1 MLHKGRGKSQVSLA
15 ADPKPAL
22 RSADRSASTPLW
34 SQVKSALVEMIVN
47 EPLAE
52 HARLPSEAELCN
64 RFGVS
69 RTVVREAL
77 NQLVFERAI
86 YKLQGK
92 GAFVAGRRDD
102 QDFLNSNVGF
112 SGEWHERH
120 RAVSRRIIRQEL
132 EQADPRARHLLR
144 LSSDLTVIA
153 IDRVMSVD
161 GLPRILVHTKVVAA
175 LAPALESVSLENRS
189 LYDTLFRA
197 YGIKMTRAERWLAA
211 VCATPEQAA
220 LLGVADNTPLISIES
235 IGFSGRD
242 EPVEYYTAFYRT
254 DRGRLHFSVS

>member
-1 MLHKGRGKSQVSLA
+1 MLRNRNGKIDGSLV

-34 SQVKSALVEMIVN
+34 SQVKSSLTEMIVN
-47 EPLAE
+47 ERLTE
-52 HARLPSEAELCN
+52 HARLPSEAELCD

-92 GAFVAGRRDD
+92 GAFVASRRED

-132 EQADPRARHLLR
+132 EQADARARHLLR
-144 LSSDLTVIA
+144 LSSDFTVIA
-153 IDRVMSVD
+153 IDRVLSVD
-161 GLPRILVHTKVVAA
+161 GLPRMLVHTKVVAA
-175 LAPALESVSLENRS
+175 LAPALENVPLENRS
-189 LYDTLFRA
+189 LYDTLLRA

-211 VCATPEQAA
+211 VCATAEQAA
-220 LLGVADNTPLISIES
+220 LLGVADNTPLIAIES
-235 IGFSGRD
+235 LGFSGRD
-242 EPVEYYTAFYRT
+242 EPVEYYTAYYRT
-254 DRGRLHFSVS
+254 DIGRLHFAIR